1 MYKYIG
7 LILLVP
13 LALSACQDNSTPP
26 HQQAEPVQPASQTAA
41 AVSEHQP
48 QPESVTPSTK
58 EGATDTVAVTKL
70 PESNVAASVEQSMKQ
85 SQADAAATLSGLAET
100 SKPVAADKAAVVKKQ
115 QPVAVSKPT
124 VQETTVAPKKPVAVK
139 KAAVVPAP
147 VVAMGDAVKG
157 KAKARKCAACHN
169 FNDKKKV
176 GPGLAGVVGRKAGTM
191 ADMKYSQALSTATW
205 SWNEKNLA
213 LWVCNSK
220 EAVKTLSGDP
230 GATTKMPSQRIC
242 DAGDQANLIAYLKTL

>member
-13 LALSACQDNSTPP
+13 LALAACQDNSTPP
-26 HQQAEPVQPASQTAA
+26 QQAEPTASQAA
-41 AVSEHQP
+41 APVSEP
-48 QPESVTPSTK
+48 ESQPESVKPSTK

-70 PESNVAASVEQSMKQ
+70 PKSNVAASVEQSMKQ
-85 SQADAAATLSGLAET
+85 SQADAAATLSGLAAT
-100 SKPVAADKAAVVKKQ
+100 PKPVAADKAAVVEKQ

-124 VQETTVAPKKPVAVK
+124 VQKTIVAPKKPVAVK

-147 VVAMGDAVKG
+147 VAMGDAVKG
-157 KAKARKCAACHN
+157 KAMARKCAVCHN

-191 ADMKYSQALSTATW
+191 DDMKYSQALSTATW

-213 LWVCNSK
+213 LWICNSK

-242 DAGDQANLIAYLKTL
+242 SAGDQANLIAYLKTL

>member
-26 HQQAEPVQPASQTAA
+26 QQAEPTASQAA
-41 AVSEHQP
+41 APVVSESEP
-48 QPESVTPSTK
+48 QPDSATLSTK

-70 PESNVAASVEQSMKQ
+70 PKSNVAASVEQSMKQ
-85 SQADAAATLSGLAET
+85 SQADAAATLSGMAET
-100 SKPVAADKAAVVKKQ
+100 PKAKAADKAAVVEKQ
-115 QPVAVSKPT
+115 QPVAVSKPVAT
-124 VQETTVAPKKPVAVK
+124 VQKTIVAPKKPVVAVK
-139 KAAVVPAP
+139 KAAAVPAP
-147 VVAMGDAVKG
+147 VAMGDAVKG

-213 LWVCNSK
+213 LWLCDSK
-220 EAVKTLSGDP
+220 EAVKTLSGNP
-230 GATTKMPSQRIC
+230 GASTKMPSQRIC
-242 DAGDQANLIAYLKTL
+242 DAADQANLIAYLKTL

>member
-13 LALSACQDNSTPP
+13 LVLSACQDDST
-26 HQQAEPVQPASQTAA
+26 QQEEQIQPASQAA
-41 AVSEHQP
+41 APVSEHEP
-48 QPESVTPSTK
+48 QPESVVPSTK

-85 SQADAAATLSGLAET
+85 SQVDAAATLSGLAAAP
-100 SKPVAADKAAVVKKQ
+100 KPVAADKPAAVAKQ
-115 QPVAVSKPT
+115 PPVAVSTP
-124 VQETTVAPKKPVAVK
+124 VATEKKTIVALEPVAVK
-139 KAAVVPAP
+139 KSAVVPAQ
-147 VVAMGDAVKG
+147 VALGDAVKG
-157 KAKARKCAACHN
+157 KAMARKCAACHN

-176 GPGLAGVVGRKAGTM
+176 GPGLAGVVGRKAGSM

-213 LWVCNSK
+213 AWVCNSK

-230 GATTKMPSQRIC
+230 GANTKMPPQRIC